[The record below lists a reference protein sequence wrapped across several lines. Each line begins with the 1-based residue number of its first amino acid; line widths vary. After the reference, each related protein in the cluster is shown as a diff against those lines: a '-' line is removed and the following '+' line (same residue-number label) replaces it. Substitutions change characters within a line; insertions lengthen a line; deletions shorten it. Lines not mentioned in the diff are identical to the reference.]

1 MPYVLLA
8 TLIIPVA
15 AIFLIGGSKERARWM
30 AAVAATVNLILV
42 GIVTFNFPQR
52 SLSEFAVFDVPWI
65 GGIGTVPEIRFSIGI
80 DGLSVWL
87 YGIAALLSFVAVLI
101 SWKAIQRQTTA
112 FYRLLLLLE
121 FGMLGVFIA
130 RDVILFYIFFEF
142 TLIPLFFLI
151 GVWGSEQRRR
161 AAIKFFLF
169 TLTGSLLTFLGLLA
183 LVYYSGSIGFGKA
196 TFSIPELTGRLM
208 ARPPSHL
215 FQHVVFIALFIGFAI
230 KVPMVP
236 LHTWLPLAH
245 VQAPAAGSID
255 LAGVLLKIGLY
266 GFIRFA
272 IPMLPDAV
280 AVYAPWLLGL
290 SVVAILY
297 GALVALAQ
305 PDMKRMIAYSSVS
318 HMGFCTLGLFAMDQL
333 GGEGAI
339 LQMINHGLSTGGL
352 FALVGMIYERYH
364 SRQIGDFGGL
374 ARRLPWLAYLMLLM
388 TLASIGMPGLNGF
401 VGEFLILAGTFS
413 RAWSDGTIVM
423 QTWAVLA
430 VFGVVLGAWYMLRMI
445 RRVFFGPLVEPEVH
459 HEDEATTQEIS
470 DLSWR
475 EIGAIA
481 PLAFF
486 IVWIGVW
493 PQFFLDRM
501 SPKFNQLTSPARERR
516 WEVEHEKGKTLPQ
529 AGNETPVS
537 FPGNTKTIPTW
548 KGFEERKTDRI
559 LKTRGGKPHR

>member
-1 MPYVLLA
+1 MSYILLT
-8 TLIIPVA
+8 TLILPVA
-15 AIFLIGGSKERARWM
+15 AMFFIGGSRERARRV
-30 AAVAATVNLILV
+30 AAVAATLNLILV
-42 GIVTFNFPQR
+42 GLVVFHFPSR
-52 SLSEFAVFDVPWI
+52 SLADFAVFDVPWI
-65 GGIGTVPEIRFSIGI
+65 SGVGAMPEIRFSVGI

-87 YGIAALLSFVAVLI
+87 YAISALLSFVAVLI
-101 SWKAIQRQTTA
+101 SWEAIRRQTTA

-121 FGMLGVFIA
+121 TGMIGVFVA
-130 RDVILFYIFFEF
+130 RDVILFYVFFEF

-151 GVWGSEQRRR
+151 GIWGSEQRRL

-183 LVYYSGSIGFGKA
+183 LVYYSGSIGLGRA
-196 TFSIPELTGRLM
+196 TFSIPELTDRLM
-208 ARPPSHL
+208 VRPPPHL
-215 FQHVVFIALFIGFAI
+215 FQHIVFLGLFIGFAI

-318 HMGFCTLGLFAMDQL
+318 HMGFCTLGLFALDRL

-364 SRQIGDFGGL
+364 TRQIGDFGGL
-374 ARRLPWLAYLMLLM
+374 AHRLPWLAFMMLVM

-413 RAWSDGTIVM
+413 RAWTDGTVVM

-430 VFGVVLGAWYMLRMI
+430 VLGLILGAWYMLRMI
-445 RRVFFGPLVEPEVH
+445 RRVFFGTLKEPNVK
-459 HEDEATTQEIS
+459 ATQHGEGETGIETKRDHTVS
-470 DLSWR
+470 DLSRR
-475 EIGAIA
+475 EIGAMA
-481 PLAFF
+481 PLVIF
-486 IVWIGVW
+486 IVWIGVY

-501 SPKFNQLTSPARERR
+501 SPKFGQLTRPARERR
-516 WEVEHEKGKTLPQ
+516 WQIDLSHE
-529 AGNETPVS
+529 AENFS
-537 FPGNTKTIPTW
+537 
-548 KGFEERKTDRI
+548 
-559 LKTRGGKPHR
+559 GGACPRAENDLVYHQIDL

>member
-1 MPYVLLA
+1 MAHLLLV
-8 TLIIPVA
+8 TLILPVV
-15 AIFLIGGSKERARWM
+15 AIVLVGGSRERARWT
-30 AAVAATVNLILV
+30 AAIAVTVNLILV
-42 GIVTFNFPQR
+42 GVVSFSFPSR
-52 SLSEFAVFDVPWI
+52 SLDDFAVFDVPWI
-65 GGIGTVPEIRFSIGI
+65 SGTSAIPEIRFSIGL
-80 DGLSVWL
+80 DGLSIWL
-87 YGIAALLSFVAVLI
+87 YAISALLSFVAVLI

-121 FGMLGVFIA
+121 TGMIGVFLA

-151 GVWGSEQRRR
+151 GVWGSEERRR

-183 LVYYSGSIGFGKA
+183 LVYYGGSLGIGKA
-196 TFSIPELTGRLM
+196 TFSIPELTERLM
-208 ARPPSHL
+208 AQPPSHL
-215 FQHVVFIALFIGFAI
+215 FQHVTFWALFIGFAI

-245 VQAPAAGSID
+245 VQAPAAGSVD

-290 SVVAILY
+290 SVVAIIY

-305 PDMKRMIAYSSVS
+305 PDMKRMIAYSSIS
-318 HMGFCTLGLFAMDQL
+318 HMGFCTLGLFALDQL

-364 SRQIGDFGGL
+364 TRQIDQFGGL
-374 ARRLPWLAYLMLLM
+374 ARRLPWLAMLMLFM

-401 VGEFLILAGTFS
+401 VGEFLILAGTFC

-423 QTWAVLA
+423 QTWAVIA
-430 VFGVVLGAWYMLRMI
+430 VLGVVLGAWYMLRMI
-445 RRVFFGPLVEPEVH
+445 RRVFFGPLKEPKVKPSDHGE
-459 HEDEATTQEIS
+459 EAADHKIS

-475 EIGAIA
+475 EIGAMA
-481 PLAFF
+481 PLVVI

-501 SPKFNQLTSPARERR
+501 SPKFGELTKPAMERR
-516 WEVEHEKGKTLPQ
+516 WKIEHKEDKAGPKDIKQPELKEEENILYRPGMPPVELG
-529 AGNETPVS
+529 
-537 FPGNTKTIPTW
+537 PG
-548 KGFEERKTDRI
+548 
-559 LKTRGGKPHR
+559 HR

>member
-1 MPYVLLA
+1 MSYLLLA

-15 AIFLIGGSKERARWM
+15 AIAWVGGSRERARWT

-42 GIVTFNFPQR
+42 GVVAFHFPPR
-52 SLSEFAVFDVPWI
+52 SIEDFAVFDVPWI
-65 GGIGTVPEIRFSIGI
+65 SGAGAMPEIRFSIGL

-87 YGIAALLSFVAVLI
+87 YAISALLSFVAVLI
-101 SWKAIQRQTTA
+101 SWKAIRRQEVA

-121 FGMLGVFIA
+121 TGMIGVFLA
-130 RDVILFYIFFEF
+130 RDVVLFYIFFEF

-151 GVWGSEQRRR
+151 GVWGSEQRRL
-161 AAIKFFLF
+161 AAVKFFLF

-183 LVYYSGSIGFGKA
+183 LVYYSGSIGSEKA
-196 TFSIPELTGRLM
+196 TFSIPELTERVM
-208 ARPPSHL
+208 AHPPSHV
-215 FQHVVFIALFIGFAI
+215 FQHITFWALFIGFAI

-245 VQAPAAGSID
+245 VQAPAAGSVD

-305 PDMKRMIAYSSVS
+305 PDMKRMIAYSSIS
-318 HMGFCTLGLFAMDQL
+318 HMGFCTLGLFSLDRL

-339 LQMINHGLSTGGL
+339 LQMINHGLSTGAL

-364 SRQIGDFGGL
+364 TRQIGEFGGL
-374 ARRLPWLAYLMLLM
+374 ARRLPWLGMFMLLM

-401 VGEFLILAGTFS
+401 VGEFLILVGTFA
-413 RAWSDGTIVM
+413 RAWNDGTVVM
-423 QTWAVLA
+423 QIWAVLA
-430 VFGVVLGAWYMLRMI
+430 VLGVVLGAWYMLRMI
-445 RRVFFGPLVEPEVH
+445 RRVFFGPLKEPVVHGDDEGGEGKAGSHEV
-459 HEDEATTQEIS
+459 S

-481 PLAFF
+481 PLAVFV
-486 IVWIGVW
+486 VWIGVW

-501 SPKFNQLTSPARERR
+501 SPKFGQLTKPAMERR
-516 WEVEHEKGKTLPQ
+516 WQVEHKGEKLK
-529 AGNETPVS
+529 ER
-537 FPGNTKTIPTW
+537 
-548 KGFEERKTDRI
+548 EENVNPDDPRDKAR
-559 LKTRGGKPHR
+559 RSSGGRDAYGP